1 MTHHTGT
8 TTNIFFQKKGKKRHR
23 TDKTTKP
30 GTKKPKLED
39 GKEKEKE
46 KEKDKGKQKK
56 TGNNSKSEGAL
67 SKRRKGN

>member
-1 MTHHTGT
+1 MNSHHMEPTKL
-8 TTNIFFQKKGKKRHR
+8 FFQTKGKKRHR

-30 GTKKPKLED
+30 GTKKTKQD
-39 GKEKEKE
+39 GKE

-56 TGNNSKSEGAL
+56 TGNSKSEGAL

>member
-1 MTHHTGT
+1 MGT
-8 TTNIFFQKKGKKRHR
+8 TTNVFFQQTKGKKRHR

-30 GTKKPKLED
+30 ATKKTKLED
-39 GKEKEKE
+39 GKEKE

-56 TGNNSKSEGAL
+56 TDNNSKSEGAL